1 MKNSMSLLALALA
14 GAAAPALAQGFA
26 DPAQID
32 REVAAF
38 LGVPA
43 SEAGS
48 AFMPVDRRLRLAQC
62 AQPLAMDWQGTRRD
76 TVLVQCPGVWKIYVR
91 TAGQAGAPAV
101 DAVKRGQ
108 PVSVS
113 VRGSGFTVSQT
124 AQALENGG
132 VGDWVRGRGGKGA
145 EGPAPA
151 PAAGGVPPALY
162 PPPPGGGGGGG
173 GSVAEGRASK
183 SGWSTPH
190 PAPPPPGEGDLHEFT
205 TSP

>member
-26 DPAQID
+26 DPAEID

-43 SEAGS
+43 GQAAS
-48 AFMPVDRRLRLAQC
+48 AFVPVDRRLRLASC
-62 AQPLAMDWQGTRRD
+62 AQPLALDWQGTRRD
-76 TVLVQCPGVWKIYVR
+76 SVLVQCPGVWKIYVR
-91 TAGQAGAPAV
+91 TAGQAAAPAV

-124 AQALENGG
+124 AQALENGA
-132 VGDWVRGRGGKGA
+132 VGDWVRIRIGKDGEVQARVTRPGA
-145 EGPAPA
+145 
-151 PAAGGVPPALY
+151 V
-162 PPPPGGGGGGG
+162 
-173 GSVAEGRASK
+173 SI
-183 SGWSTPH
+183 
-190 PAPPPPGEGDLHEFT
+190 DL
-205 TSP
+205 

>member
-26 DPAQID
+26 DPAEID

-38 LGVPA
+38 LGVST

-62 AQPLAMDWQGTRRD
+62 AQPLALDWQGTRRD
-76 TVLVQCPGVWKIYVR
+76 SVLVQCPGVWKIYVR

-101 DAVKRGQ
+101 AAVKRGQ

-113 VRGSGFTVSQT
+113 VRGAGFSVSQT
-124 AQALENGG
+124 AQALEDGA
-132 VGDWVRGRGGKGA
+132 VGDWVRVRVGKDGEVQARVTRPGA
-145 EGPAPA
+145 
-151 PAAGGVPPALY
+151 V
-162 PPPPGGGGGGG
+162 
-173 GSVAEGRASK
+173 SI
-183 SGWSTPH
+183 
-190 PAPPPPGEGDLHEFT
+190 DL
-205 TSP
+205 